1 LCILYIWASLA
12 SRNIPDAGKGVLGEL
27 MKFEMEAQMRMEQK
41 MKLAPRMI
49 QSMEILQ
56 LPILALQER
65 IEQELNSNPVLEM
78 EEPSNPEG
86 AGAVDQQPQDD
97 IGEKDLVVDT
107 DNNKVKDFERLDGL
121 DDDYDDYMSRGEVF
135 RRRTSLDEHD
145 RKLEAINNTAAPPQS
160 LHEHLAEQWQMVEA
174 EEGVKK
180 AGSAIIDY
188 IDERGYLTVRL
199 EQLYN
204 KDRADFTLDDLKQ
217 ALQLVQ
223 KLEPLGVGAR
233 DLREC
238 LLIQMAQ
245 SSEDMSFEQR
255 LVAECMDELL
265 ENHLPAIA
273 RKMNCSVEEINRA
286 IGRMSKLDTSPGLQI
301 GIDRNNPI
309 TADVIVQ
316 STDDSDDYSV
326 RLADSSL
333 PALRVNSY
341 YAKMAKDAKVNEKTR
356 KFLQNNIHSA
366 QWVIDAIEQRK
377 NTLLKVARAV
387 VKFQR
392 EFFEKGQLYLKP
404 LPMSKIADDIGV
416 HLATVSRAAAGKYI
430 QCSWGILPLRK
441 FFSGGTEDA
450 EGQEHS
456 WEAIRAKLQQII
468 DAEDKSKPLSDD
480 QIRNKLAEAGINNL
494 ARRTVAKYR
503 KLLKIPAAR
512 FRKKY

>member
-1 LCILYIWASLA
+1 
-12 SRNIPDAGKGVLGEL
+12 